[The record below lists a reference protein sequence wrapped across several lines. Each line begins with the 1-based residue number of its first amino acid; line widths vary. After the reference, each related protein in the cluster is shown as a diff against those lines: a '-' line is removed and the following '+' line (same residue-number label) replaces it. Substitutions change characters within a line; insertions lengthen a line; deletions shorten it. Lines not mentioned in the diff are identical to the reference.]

1 MMGAIV
7 SAFRKT
13 AAALVAILLACA
25 PGDIALAQT
34 HKGPALWRVRSGE
47 STVYLFGSIHILP
60 SDFVW
65 ITRPIEQAMASAELF
80 VSEVPVGDAAIAD
93 ERRFL
98 LQNGILP
105 RRQSLRGLLSP
116 SEFDVFASVMRT
128 AGIQPPVFERYR
140 PWLASIVLGLA
151 YLHPDSL
158 AALKG
163 ADDELIRFAQEHG
176 RQMVYFETPRQQLE
190 LLTAASD
197 SAQLTGLKNLI
208 ATLSRSRNLEQ
219 ALRDSWANG
228 EPERLT
234 AIIDDVFRGRQEAQE
249 FLVGRRNRLW
259 LTTINPLL
267 HRAGTSMITVGAAHI
282 GGKDGLIALI
292 CNEGYTV
299 ERLIEDGGST
309 GACAVSD
316 Q

>member
-7 SAFRKT
+7 SGFRK
-13 AAALVAILLACA
+13 AVAALIAILLACA
-25 PGDIALAQT
+25 LGDTAVAQT
-34 HKGPALWRVRSGE
+34 HKSPALWRVRSGD

-60 SDFVW
+60 PEFVW
-65 ITRPIEQAMASAELF
+65 MTPRIEQAMASADLF
-80 VSEVPVGDAAIAD
+80 LFEVPVGDAAIAD
-93 ERRFL
+93 ERQFL

-128 AGIQPPVFERYR
+128 AGIQAPVYERYR

-163 ADDELIRFAQEHG
+163 ADDEVIRFAQEHG
-176 RQMVYFETPRQQLE
+176 RQMTYFETPRQQLE

-197 SAQLTGLKNLI
+197 SAQLRGLKNLI

-219 ALRDSWANG
+219 VLRESWANG

-234 AIIDDVFRGRQEAQE
+234 AIIDDVFRDRREAQD

-267 HRAGTSMITVGAAHI
+267 QRSGASMITVGAAHV

-299 ERLIEDGGST
+299 ERVLEDGGST
-309 GACAVSD
+309 SACAVSA